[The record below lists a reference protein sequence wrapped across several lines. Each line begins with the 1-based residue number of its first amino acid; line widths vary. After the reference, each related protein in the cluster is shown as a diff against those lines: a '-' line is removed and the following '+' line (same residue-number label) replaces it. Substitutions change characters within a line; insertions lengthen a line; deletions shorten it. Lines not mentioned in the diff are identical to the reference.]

1 MLAVTLVLYLVVLV
15 LLVVVFVFSGGAK
28 VETRHCPSHSNA
40 ERVRAQTRQVSNQ
53 KMYGTW

>member
-15 LLVVVFVFSGGAK
+15 LLVVVFEFSGGAK

-53 KMYGTW
+53 KI